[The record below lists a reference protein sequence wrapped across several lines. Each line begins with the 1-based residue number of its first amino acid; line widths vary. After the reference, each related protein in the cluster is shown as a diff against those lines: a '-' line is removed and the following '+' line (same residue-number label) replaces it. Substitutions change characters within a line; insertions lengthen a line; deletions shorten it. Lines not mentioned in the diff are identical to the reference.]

1 MATYAIGDLQGCFK
15 TLERLV
21 NNLAFNPAKD
31 RLWFVGDLVNR
42 GPGSL
47 DCLRFVRSLG
57 DRAVTVLG
65 NHDLHLLAV
74 AEGFG
79 KVGAHDTLQPVL
91 DAPDRDELLH
101 WLRQQKMLHVEG
113 RYVMVHAGLL
123 PEWDLPLAQQ
133 LAADVE
139 LALSGA
145 NFRSLLADM
154 YGNQPDRWSDSLG
167 KAERYR
173 ITINAMT
180 RMRALTVRK
189 HRSTLDL
196 KYKGELAAMP
206 APLQPWFTTRHPGFS
221 GKTVIAG
228 HWSALGLHISDDFI
242 GLDSG
247 CVWGRELTALR
258 LEDQAVFQVDCAEDT
273 VPKGWD

>member
-15 TLERLV
+15 TLERLLDS
-21 NNLAFNPAKD
+21 LAFNPAKD

-123 PEWDLPLAQQ
+123 PEWDLRLAQQ
-133 LAADVE
+133 LAAEVE

-145 NFRSLLADM
+145 NYRSLLADM
-154 YGNQPDRWSDSLG
+154 YGNQPDRWSDSLD

-206 APLQPWFTTRHPGFS
+206 APLQPWFTVRHPGFS

-228 HWSALGLHISDDFI
+228 HWSALGLHISDNFI

-258 LEDQAVFQVDCAEDT
+258 LDDQAVFQVDCAEDT
-273 VPKGWD
+273 VPKSWD